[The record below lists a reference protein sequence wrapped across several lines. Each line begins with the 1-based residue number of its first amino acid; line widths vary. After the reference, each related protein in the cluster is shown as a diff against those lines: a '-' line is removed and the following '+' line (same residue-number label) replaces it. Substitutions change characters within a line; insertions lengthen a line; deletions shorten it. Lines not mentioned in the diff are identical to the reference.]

1 MDRIESLKQMVTEDP
16 KDGLARF
23 MLGKEL
29 LSADLPNEAAEQLAE
44 AIRLAPDHTA
54 SYRELGNA
62 LASAGRMSEAEV
74 AYTTGLNV
82 ADSTGDLQT
91 AKEIKVFLGRLKR
104 RTC

>member
-1 MDRIESLKQMVTEDP
+1 MDRIESLREIVAGDP

-29 LSADLPNEAAEQLAE
+29 LAADLPNEAAEQLAE

-62 LASAGRMSEAEV
+62 LASAGRLSEAEV
-74 AYTTGLNV
+74 AYSTGLKV
-82 ADSTGDLQT
+82 ADTTGDLQT
-91 AKEIKVFLGRLKR
+91 AKEIKVFLARLKR

>member
-1 MDRIESLKQMVTEDP
+1 MERIDTLRQIVADDP
-16 KDGLARF
+16 VDGLARF

-29 LSADLPNEAAEQLAE
+29 LAADQPNEAAEQLAE
-44 AIRLAPDHTA
+44 AIRLTPEHTA

-74 AYTTGLNV
+74 AYTSGMSV
-82 ADSTGDLQT
+82 AEKTGDLQT
-91 AKEIKVFLGRLKR
+91 AREIKVFLNRLKR

>member
-82 ADSTGDLQT
+82 SETTGDLQT

>member
-1 MDRIESLKQMVTEDP
+1 MNRIETLQEIVAGDP
-16 KDGLARF
+16 EDGLARY

-29 LSADLPNEAAEQLAE
+29 LAADQPNEAAEQLAE
-44 AIRLAPDHTA
+44 AVRLSPDHTA

-74 AYTTGLNV
+74 AYNNGLRV
-82 ADSTGDLQT
+82 SERSGDLQT
-91 AKEIKVFLGRLKR
+91 AKEIRVFLARLKR